1 MHFHGNDGV
10 GLLSSLETSLMFTS
24 LRLEQGANERAP
36 FSRLKLGANTPLS
49 VFEVLLGIV
58 FTPIA
63 AKVDGVFME
72 GQG

>member
-1 MHFHGNDGV
+1 
-10 GLLSSLETSLMFTS
+10 MFTS
-24 LRLEQGANERAP
+24 LRLKLGANERAP
-36 FSRLKLGANTPLS
+36 FSRLKPGANTPLS